1 MRNEYSIVWWNV
13 ENLFDIEDSP
23 DRSDK
28 LQRVLKD
35 ELRGWN
41 IQILDKKLEQLSKII
56 HRMND
61 DKGPDILGLCE
72 VENKNVIQ
80 KLKDKLNDLNHSYDI
95 VHADTKDRRGIDV
108 AFIYD
113 SNKFEA
119 NEVFSHWIVKRE
131 ATRDILQVNF
141 KVKSTGKSLVLIG
154 NHWPSKLGGELTS
167 EPYRMVAGETISY
180 YHQRI
185 LEELGKEV
193 PILAMGDFN
202 DGCFN
207 RSVTDYALSV
217 NNKLKVLKATT
228 RPLFYNLM
236 WPKTIGDI
244 GTHFYDGFQTIDQFW
259 ISKGIVKEKD
269 FLIKN
274 DTVEIMQDDDM
285 VTAGEYKK
293 PLRFGRPSDNLNI
306 NGYSDHFPIC
316 LILEEKSDTF

>member
-1 MRNEYSIVWWNV
+1 MSTEYYIVWWNV
-13 ENLFDIEDSP
+13 ENLFDTEDSP

-28 LQRVLKD
+28 LQKILKN
-35 ELRGWN
+35 ELRDWN
-41 IQILDKKLEQLSKII
+41 IQILDKKLEQLSNII
-56 HRMND
+56 HRMNEG
-61 DKGPDILGLCE
+61 KGPDILGVCE

-80 KLKDKLNDLNHSYDI
+80 KLKDKLTDLNHNYDI

-119 NEVFSHWIVKRE
+119 NEIFSHWIVKRE

-141 KVKSTGKSLVLIG
+141 KIKSTGKTLVLIG

-185 LEELGKEV
+185 LEELGKETS
-193 PILAMGDFN
+193 ILAMGDFN

-274 DTVEIMQDDDM
+274 DTVEIIQYDDM
-285 VTAGEYKK
+285 VTSGEYKK

-306 NGYSDHFPIC
+306 NGYSDHFPITC
-316 LILEEKSDTF
+316 TMDIL